1 MSLVI
6 VPVSLKQANDFVGRL
21 HRHHPPVVS
30 HRFSIGAM
38 DTETQRLVGV
48 AIVGRPVAR
57 MIDQERVVEV
67 TRLCADGTRN
77 ACSLLY
83 GAAARAALALGYCA
97 IITYTLSSEDGASLR
112 ASGWWGEANA
122 TPGREWN
129 CPSRPRDVRP
139 STMGPKWRWLRLL
152 ADWHET
158 LPGDEEEASLQAD
171 LFA

>member
-1 MSLVI
+1 MSLRI
-6 VPVSLKQANDFVGRL
+6 VPVSLKQANAFVARL
-21 HRHHPPVVS
+21 HRHHPPTVG
-30 HRFSIGAM
+30 HRFSIGTI
-38 DTETQRLVGV
+38 DTERQVLVGV

-67 TRLCADGTRN
+67 TRLCTDGTKN

-83 GAAARAALALGYCA
+83 GAAARAASALGYCA

-112 ASGWWGEANA
+112 ASGWWGEEDA
-122 TPGREWN
+122 TDGRKWDN
-129 CPSRPRDVRP
+129 PSRPRVIRP

-152 ADWHET
+152 ADWHEV
-158 LPGDEEEASLQAD
+158 LPSDEEETSLQAD